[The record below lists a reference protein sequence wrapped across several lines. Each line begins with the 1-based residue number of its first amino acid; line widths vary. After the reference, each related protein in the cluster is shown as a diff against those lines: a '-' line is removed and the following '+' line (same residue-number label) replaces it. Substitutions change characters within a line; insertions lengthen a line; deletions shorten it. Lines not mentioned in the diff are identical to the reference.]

1 MLGGNIL
8 LLDIWV
14 VEMKTIYY
22 HLLCTFC
29 IYVLFN
35 NDKLKRKE
43 DNQHKGKRKIIRTT
57 DNQLEKVSNSN
68 VVVVQPRSLV
78 RLYDPVD
85 CSMPGSFVLHDL
97 REFAQTQVQRVG
109 DAIETSHPLSPT
121 SPALSLSQ
129 YQGLFQ

>member
-1 MLGGNIL
+1 MISLK
-8 LLDIWV
+8 
-14 VEMKTIYY
+14 EKKTIS
-22 HLLCTFC
+22 T
-29 IYVLFN
+29 
-35 NDKLKRKE
+35 RARE
-43 DNQHKGKRKIIRTT
+43 KIIRTT